1 MQENDLFKAEFI
13 LITDSGDE
21 DEAAAASI
29 NIQRPSNGYGPISA
43 QLLATSHVSP
53 GPETRKPSDGHLP
66 GAGLSHSTTD
76 QQKQQVTYFL
86 FFFFFCLSS

>member
-21 DEAAAASI
+21 DEAGAASI
-29 NIQRPSNGYGPISA
+29 NAQRSSNGYGPISA

-53 GPETRKPSDGHLP
+53 GMESRKPPSDGHLP
-66 GAGLSHSTTD
+66 SATLSHSAAD
-76 QQKQQVTYFL
+76 QQNQQVTY
-86 FFFFFCLSS
+86 

>member
-21 DEAAAASI
+21 DEVVAAS
-29 NIQRPSNGYGPISA
+29 NKVPWPSNGYGPISA

-53 GPETRKPSDGHLP
+53 GTSTGKPPGDGHAP
-66 GAGLSHSTTD
+66 GAALSHSPAD
-76 QQKQQVTYFL
+76 LQKHQVTCSL
-86 FFFFFCLSS
+86 NS